1 MSEKLCLQWNDLQ
14 GNLNTAFG
22 KLKSD
27 HEFSDVTLACEDGQ
41 QFEAHKVILISSSP
55 IFHNLLRRNKHT
67 HPLIYMRGIKSEDMS
82 AILDFLYCGEA
93 NIFQE
98 NLDPFLPLA
107 KELKLKGLMGQEE
120 RLQEPS
126 ASSHS
131 QSEQRRVK
139 GSRPGPEPRNDF
151 NTLNTTRQL
160 LIRNVEQKI
169 AISEQ
174 VSADLQ
180 ELDAKVKSMMGQSQ
194 TMIPNGKKQRQAKIC
209 KMCGK
214 EGPPSTIRDH
224 IEAHHLEGVSL
235 PCNSCEKT
243 FRTRHALR
251 DHTASKHRN
260 KSLL

>member
-1 MSEKLCLQWNDLQ
+1 MSEKLCLQWNDFQ
-14 GNLNTAFG
+14 DNINTAFG
-22 KLKSD
+22 KLKGD
-27 HEFSDVTLACEDGQ
+27 DEFSDVSLACEDGQ

-55 IFHNLLRRNKHT
+55 FFHNLLRKNKHA

-98 NLDPFLPLA
+98 NLDPFLALA
-107 KELKLKGLMGQEE
+107 EELKLKGLMGQED
-120 RLQEPS
+120 RLQEPC
-126 ASSHS
+126 ASSHP

-139 GSRPGPEPRNDF
+139 GSMPGPKPRNDF
-151 NTLNTTRQL
+151 NTLNTKRQL
-160 LIRNVEQKI
+160 LISNADQNI

-180 ELDAKVKSMMGQSQ
+180 ELDLKVKSMMGQSQ

-214 EGPPSTIRDH
+214 EGDPSLIRDH

-235 PCNSCEKT
+235 PCNGCEKT

>member
-1 MSEKLCLQWNDLQ
+1 M
-14 GNLNTAFG
+14 
-22 KLKSD
+22 
-27 HEFSDVTLACEDGQ
+27 
-41 QFEAHKVILISSSP
+41 
-55 IFHNLLRRNKHT
+55 
-67 HPLIYMRGIKSEDMS
+67 
-82 AILDFLYCGEA
+82 
-93 NIFQE
+93 
-98 NLDPFLPLA
+98 
-107 KELKLKGLMGQEE
+107 
-120 RLQEPS
+120 
-126 ASSHS
+126 
-131 QSEQRRVK
+131 
-139 GSRPGPEPRNDF
+139 
-151 NTLNTTRQL
+151 
-160 LIRNVEQKI
+160 IRNVEQKI